1 MSGNPT
7 RRIDIRPYEGEVRV
21 VFAGEQVAWSKRALA
36 LSESG
41 LPLRYYIPPQD
52 VRRDLLTPT
61 ATKTRCPFKGIASY
75 WSLAVNGREV
85 ADAVWSYL
93 DPIPDCAAIKGYFSF
108 HPEKVDRIEAD
119 GKSST

>member
-21 VFAGEQVAWSKRALA
+21 VFAGVEVARSKRALA

-41 LPLRYYIPPQD
+41 LPLRYYIQPQD
-52 VRRDLLTPT
+52 VRRDLLAPT

-75 WSLAVNGREV
+75 WSLKGNGREA
-85 ADAVWSYL
+85 ADAVWAYL
-93 DPIPDCAAIKGYFSF
+93 DPIPDCVAIKGYFSF
-108 HPEKVDRIEAD
+108 YPEKVDRIEAD
-119 GKSST
+119 ARV